1 MKGACR
7 SPKRGSR
14 FRTPKTTKHQSTPT
28 TPSFKRR
35 KERPREGTKVARNNT
50 PSGQRK
56 KPRCSGRRGAGRA
69 SRRLPRPRVHRRTN
83 PESPGAA
90 RYLPRDPA
98 LGASSPAKARLQ
110 LDPRT
115 FAGQSRCRP
124 AAVSAR
130 RPVQAPPCGQQAG
143 AQGRLPGA
151 PTNGVPPAPPPPPG
165 TPHPPAPLPFSHFPP
180 PLPVF
185 LFPLALPPRPPP
197 MHLAPKQLLHCAN
210 KECNYFVTTVR

>member
-35 KERPREGTKVARNNT
+35 KERPREGTKVARDNT

-56 KPRCSGRRGAGRA
+56 KTRCSGRRGAGRA
-69 SRRLPRPRVHRRTN
+69 SRRLPRPRVHRRAN

-110 LDPRT
+110 LYPRT
-115 FAGQSRCRP
+115 RGAVQVSPRGCQRKEAGASSPLR
-124 AAVSAR
+124 AAGGRAGAAPRSADQWRSAR
-130 RPVQAPPCGQQAG
+130 
-143 AQGRLPGA
+143 
-151 PTNGVPPAPPPPPG
+151 
-165 TPHPPAPLPFSHFPP
+165 S
-180 PLPVF
+180 
-185 LFPLALPPRPPP
+185 PPRPRHASPACSPALLPLPSAPP
-197 MHLAPKQLLHCAN
+197 GFSLPLGPPAQTSAKAPCPEATSSLCK
-210 KECNYFVTTVR
+210 